1 MLSLLVLGSHHEVT
15 IQVGLRKSA
24 PGLPRMGRKD
34 FNSVQTVTQ
43 VSHTLKVNLGF
54 HRLVSLL
61 PVLLLLLAASII

>member
-1 MLSLLVLGSHHEVT
+1 MLGSHHEVT
-15 IQVGLRKSA
+15 IHVVLRKSA
-24 PGLPRMGRKD
+24 PSLPRMGRKD

-43 VSHTLKVNLGF
+43 VSHALKVNLGF